1 MVFTYMPSIAF
12 AAEDVAEEAQQPELS
27 TQAELQEE
35 SVEEST
41 EEPQTVQPEASTE
54 ETPVEELEEV
64 PQKEEPQKAEEPQ
77 KKEETVKEESKETT
91 SEPSSTENEE
101 EAVEE
106 LSDDEGTVD
115 VYSEYAGV
123 ISPQAISDDDVEI
136 GQSFDPYQIKS
147 MAWECASFE
156 RLRVPDDGL
165 IMSWHVR
172 SITKVTG
179 DGGVNLVSEFPD
191 LKGGYMACC
200 EPSVTSP
207 EGGDWGYGSKDYVA
221 KDMKTVSG
229 EHQVIRVFTEDSI
242 AHSKAEYR
250 KAFTDMRK
258 LIYYMPGAGGWKT
271 HGKALWDDYKA
282 KKKKAGKFV
291 TDKKHGIGLGP
302 HATSIMGI
310 TMALQWASERDAS
323 ESTKGAKALYKKAD
337 KSTQDLIDSY
347 LKLVKNAPDPPAE
360 FAAIY
365 VYTNNKQDIWG
376 AFGEVSQPVN
386 VTMHKVPAK
395 TPPANNPN
403 YSLEGATY
411 QLLEEDGTQ
420 AMDVDGETEC
430 LFITGKDGKA
440 INSGSYK
447 KTYKVSKGKYILR
460 EIGAS
465 KGYGKAVDVTKDFED
480 VATDSVVDIESKE
493 PPETAKITLHK
504 DSEREIPEFAKANYS
519 LKDAEYK
526 LLNEDGTD
534 AVDINGNACVFHTS
548 ENGDANE
555 TFEVWR
561 GKYKVKETK
570 ASPGF
575 KIDTDIEKQLIDLT
589 QKKSSDPAFKS
600 MSKEV
605 PEPAYVSLVKKAK
618 DTNTKFLTEA
628 PNNYFLKGAKYK
640 LYSDPQCTKEV
651 MDYDGKQITFEVK
664 SNNGETSTEKVF
676 AAHYYAK
683 EIEAAKGFLLE
694 KPDDNGEYP
703 GVEVTLE
710 NKESNPAIINSVD
723 DPTYNKSEIKI
734 VKFDSKGKV
743 GWDELTGAYYQVS
756 YYDIPCW
763 YKEGTIEKIEDL
775 DPATIQYTKPTRKWI
790 FKTRKV
796 DNPDPTVRQAGFDW
810 SNDEAVASVTLDA
823 PVTTAGGVQYKAG
836 DKVTSD
842 PFYEEPSGAR
852 ILPVGFYTIEEIKAP
867 VGVTR
872 NDKVVHGKIYQP
884 QNGQQ
889 ALDFKDNGIIRVDY
903 DEPDQTVTISVQKV
917 DAQTGQNV
925 PEGTAGSSPAMKVK
939 ELAMQ
944 ALSDLVLDTRLA
956 SFGSLA
962 GAEYN
967 VYFNND
973 ETNVPEIVG
982 TIVTDE
988 NGYGELTKRTA
999 GRQAAKGDP
1008 LLPGN
1013 YFIEEVKAS
1022 PGYVIDK
1029 YTLNGDDTVQVLDR
1043 EIEVI
1048 CGYTD
1053 DGKPVTKTIGGNY
1066 VNEGVEGNVNFTGD
1080 EDNEVAVKGNIG
1092 SRHVFH
1098 ARVQGKNVLNFK
1110 YTTKS
1115 EDAHHETE
1123 FSKKDITTG
1132 EELPGATLQVINSDN
1147 EIVQSW
1153 VSTDKPYIIKA
1164 LPNGT
1169 YTLREITAP
1178 YGYDIA
1184 EDVTFTVEENVIK
1197 NRVEMKNKPITVG
1210 TQALDEET
1218 KSHQGTFGKEETIK
1232 DVVKVTGLYKDRVYT
1247 LTGVLVDKATGQ
1259 PMKNAAGEEIKSE
1272 PMTFTATGD
1281 EMEVEVFFKVDSS
1294 EFTKNTTLVAY
1305 EYLARAERFREEPYD
1320 FPGEEF
1326 PKELAKHE
1334 NPDDE
1339 EQTIHYGGIVETVAM
1354 DKASK
1359 SHNILA
1365 DQNVTIVDTVKFENL
1380 SPKEEY
1386 VISGELY
1393 DKTTGQLTGIKA
1405 TKSFVPE
1412 APNGTVEV
1420 EFTFDATELKNH
1432 DLVAFENIAINGTV
1446 FDKHENPDDEA
1457 QTVYV
1462 PEIFTTATDLETND
1476 HIAYGTETV
1485 NVKDSVVYHNLIPG
1499 KEYVMNG
1506 TLMNKKT
1513 GEPVMDDGEEVT
1525 ASATFTPT
1533 EPDGEVELVFTFN
1546 GTELLGETVVAFE
1559 ECTINNVPVA
1569 VHADLEDENQS
1580 VDIPKIGTKAK
1591 LAPKDKE
1598 VKDTVMYEN
1607 LKPGKYV
1614 MKGWLVN
1621 KKNGKKLKDSD
1632 GETEFEIT
1640 EEHASGKVL
1649 VELPVT
1655 GYSKLGGYK
1664 LTAFEELYY
1673 VGEEEDETGTV
1684 VETEY
1689 IVADHKDKNDKDQI
1703 VEIPGIKTG
1712 DSKSI
1717 FIYGGILF
1725 ALAVTAFFVRRKR
1738 R

>member
-1 MVFTYMPSIAF
+1 MKKKILILFMTMCMVLTYMPSVAF
-12 AAEDVAEEAQQPELS
+12 AVEPPDEAPDVELTVVDENDAPEM
-27 TQAELQEE
+27 ELK
-35 SVEEST
+35 VE
-41 EEPQTVQPEASTE
+41 PE
-54 ETPVEELEEV
+54 ETTQEDAAQEKDTTSEN
-64 PQKEEPQKAEEPQ
+64 
-77 KKEETVKEESKETT
+77 KKETVKEEEKVKPEKVKPEKETPEAVPAE
-91 SEPSSTENEE
+91 EP
-101 EAVEE
+101 VEE
-106 LSDDEGTVD
+106 LSEDTEEIPHTFPAVKWKADEEGNSDETAEWQTEDFDAPENPIPVTFKLEGITSVQVGIYDSVTRTVSTWQTVKNGTVLTMENGSQVTVKGVAGKYLKATSGLTLEECKEED
-115 VYSEYAGV
+115 FPDISTVAGGNVGVGLNGDEKKAVVYIAASNDRASLVVPQKPVVESTPVKGLPFKVGDTGTGLATYVDATLRTHH
-123 ISPQAISDDDVEI
+123 SPLTVKITSGWLKKYTKVRYVTGHCYSGSSYSLSRGGTYKYDIKVLSISDDGKARIRVRI
-136 GQSFDPYQIKS
+136 HPYKGQSYYPGTATYVSFQHHSTVIEPSGLDQTMEFSVEKS
-147 MAWECASFE
+147 
-156 RLRVPDDGL
+156 
-165 IMSWHVR
+165 
-172 SITKVTG
+172 
-179 DGGVNLVSEFPD
+179 SEFKHHSHPENYT
-191 LKGGYMACC
+191 LAGAKYQVYKNNG
-200 EPSVTSP
+200 EPCKI
-207 EGGDWGYGSKDYVA
+207 Y
-221 KDMKTVSG
+221 DM
-229 EHQVIRVFTEDSI
+229 
-242 AHSKAEYR
+242 
-250 KAFTDMRK
+250 
-258 LIYYMPGAGGWKT
+258 
-271 HGKALWDDYKA
+271 
-282 KKKKAGKFV
+282 KAGKE
-291 TDKKHGIGLGP
+291 TDEKAI
-302 HATSIMGI
+302 I
-310 TMALQWASERDAS
+310 T
-323 ESTKGAKALYKKAD
+323 
-337 KSTQDLIDSY
+337 
-347 LKLVKNAPDPPAE
+347 V
-360 FAAIY
+360 
-365 VYTNNKQDIWG
+365 
-376 AFGEVSQPVN
+376 GE
-386 VTMHKVPAK
+386 
-395 TPPANNPN
+395 
-403 YSLEGATY
+403 
-411 QLLEEDGTQ
+411 
-420 AMDVDGETEC
+420 
-430 LFITGKDGKA
+430 DGKA
-440 INSGSYK
+440 NK
-447 KTYKVSKGKYILR
+447 VRVKVS
-460 EIGAS
+460 A
-465 KGYGKAVDVTKDFED
+465 
-480 VATDSVVDIESKE
+480 
-493 PPETAKITLHK
+493 
-504 DSEREIPEFAKANYS
+504 
-519 LKDAEYK
+519 
-526 LLNEDGTD
+526 DGTD
-534 AVDINGNACVFHTS
+534 KFYLKEIAKDSAGNFALAKNFYVDYSIEGKKINGEDGELKTLTS
-548 ENGDANE
+548 VE
-555 TFEVWR
+555 TPVTGYLSLR
-561 GKYKVKETK
+561 KL
-570 ASPGF
+570 A
-575 KIDTDIEKQLIDLT
+575 
-589 QKKSSDPAFKS
+589 KK
-600 MSKEV
+600 
-605 PEPAYVSLVKKAK
+605 
-618 DTNTKFLTEA
+618 TNTDFLKEA
-628 PNNYFLKGAKYK
+628 PNNYTLGGAEFAVYTN
-640 LYSDPQCTKEV
+640 PQCTTPAKDIEGNVVKFVTERDGSVKTGFRVDVGDYWAKETV
-651 MDYDGKQITFEVK
+651 APKGYKSTTAVSKVHVKEDGTNDASHPATFEFT
-664 SNNGETSTEKVF
+664 N
-676 AAHYYAK
+676 
-683 EIEAAKGFLLE
+683 
-694 KPDDNGEYP
+694 
-703 GVEVTLE
+703 
-710 NKESNPAIINSVD
+710 
-723 DPTYNKSEIKI
+723 DPTYEAPEIKI
-734 VKFDSKGKV
+734 FKYDESGKA
-743 GWDELTGAYYQVS
+743 GWDELTGAYYQIS
-756 YYDIPCW
+756 YYDITCKYGDNKNP
-763 YKEGTIEKIEDL
+763 
-775 DPATIQYTKPTRKWI
+775 DPASIKYTKPTRKWI

-796 DNPDPTVRQAGFDW
+796 DNADPTIKQAGFDW
-810 SNDEAVASVTLDA
+810 NKDEPVKSVTLDA

-836 DKVTSD
+836 DKITSD
-842 PFYEEPSGAR
+842 QFYEEPSGTR
-852 ILPVGFYTIEEIKAP
+852 ILPIGFYTIEEIKAP
-867 VGVTR
+867 VGITR
-872 NDKVVHGKIYQP
+872 NDKVVHGKVYQP
-884 QNGQQ
+884 AMGQA
-889 ALDFKDNGIIRVDY
+889 ALDYKDNGVIRVDY

-925 PEGTAGSSPAMKVK
+925 PEGTSGSSPAMKVK

-999 GRQAAKGDP
+999 GRQTAKGDP